1 MNDDEA
7 YSRIIV
13 KTKPFILRR
22 KKKDVLKDLPD
33 KIEETISISMS
44 PEQRKIYDAYLMQ
57 VRKALTIK
65 DTTNKIAVLA
75 MLTRLRQICISP
87 SLIMDADIESEKIN
101 YTLDMID
108 NLINTDHKVL
118 IFSQFVTAL
127 DLIQKELIKKDIPYF
142 LITGD
147 TNSKR
152 RLEMCDEFNKENSKE
167 KVFLISLKAGGTGLN
182 LVGADTV
189 IHLDPWWNVAIENQA
204 SDRAHRIGQQ
214 KKVTVFKLI
223 MNSSIEEKVIELQ
236 KNKKEIADRII
247 SNDSDIS
254 ALTFNDFD
262 YLLS

>member
-1 MNDDEA
+1 M
-7 YSRIIV
+7 
-13 KTKPFILRR
+13 
-22 KKKDVLKDLPD
+22 
-33 KIEETISISMS
+33 
-44 PEQRKIYDAYLMQ
+44 
-57 VRKALTIK
+57 
-65 DTTNKIAVLA
+65 
-75 MLTRLRQICISP
+75 
-87 SLIMDADIESEKIN
+87 
-101 YTLDMID
+101 
-108 NLINTDHKVL
+108 
-118 IFSQFVTAL
+118 
-127 DLIQKELIKKDIPYF
+127 
-142 LITGD
+142 
-147 TNSKR
+147 
-152 RLEMCDEFNKENSKE
+152 
-167 KVFLISLKAGGTGLN
+167 ISLKAGGTGLN